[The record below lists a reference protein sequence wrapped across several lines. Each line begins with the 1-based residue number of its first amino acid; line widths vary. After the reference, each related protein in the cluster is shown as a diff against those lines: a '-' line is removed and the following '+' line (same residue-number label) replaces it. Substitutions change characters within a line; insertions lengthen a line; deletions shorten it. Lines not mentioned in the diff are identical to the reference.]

1 MDAAQIG
8 TLIVAL
14 TGVVTAAAALIKN
27 RTDAKLGIR
36 TADREDE
43 TTFDERY
50 RNIIDDVQEHL
61 LKPLRSDL
69 DQERKQRIL
78 LEAKVD
84 SMSKLYRD
92 SLGYIRILIRWV
104 NMNVNDQQVADLPSV
119 PESIK
124 NDI

>member
-1 MDAAQIG
+1 MDFAQIG
-8 TLIVAL
+8 TLLVAL
-14 TGVVTAAAALIKN
+14 TGVGTAATALLKN

-61 LKPLRSDL
+61 LTPLRADL
-69 DQERKQRIL
+69 DQERKQRIV

-84 SMSKLYRD
+84 TLGRNYRD

-104 NMNVNDQQVADLPSV
+104 TVNNHDIDDLPKV
-119 PESIK
+119 PDSIK
-124 NDI
+124 QDI